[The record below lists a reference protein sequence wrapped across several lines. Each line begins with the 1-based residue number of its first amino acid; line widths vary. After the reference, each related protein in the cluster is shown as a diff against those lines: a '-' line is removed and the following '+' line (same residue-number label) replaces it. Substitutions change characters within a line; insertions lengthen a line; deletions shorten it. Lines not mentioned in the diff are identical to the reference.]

1 MSVRRSGDIG
11 ELNTL
16 VYVSLVANN
25 VGWLLYG
32 LVMKV
37 STVFDCTSV
46 STSRFSSQS
55 KPCADP

>member
-1 MSVRRSGDIG
+1 MYQVIIGNIQCATPMRYIMSVRRSGDIG

-32 LVMKV
+32 LVVKV
-37 STVFDCTSV
+37 
-46 STSRFSSQS
+46 
-55 KPCADP
+55 